1 MSRRLCP
8 TVRITYVAVVHA
20 YNLLG
25 EGCVQTVSTIG
36 RFITD
41 TACAVLYALSI
52 AISFGIAAAAYSH
65 RLLPTLVAALAG
77 LIIAG
82 GGFGYVIKRTYW
94 PRRKRRMLKPMM
106 AS

>member
-1 MSRRLCP
+1 M
-8 TVRITYVAVVHA
+8 
-20 YNLLG
+20 
-25 EGCVQTVSTIG
+25 QTVSTIG

-77 LIIAG
+77 LVIAG
-82 GGFGYVIKRTYW
+82 GGFGYVVKRTYW
-94 PRRKRRMLKPMM
+94 PRRKRRLLKPIM